1 MVARLTIRAMT
12 YAEAVQHLYDL
23 QLFGARFGLD
33 VPERLAELAGR
44 PQDRLRFVHVAGT
57 NGKGSACAMLEAIF
71 RAAGLKT
78 GLYTSPHLVSF
89 TERIQVNRTN
99 IPQADVV
106 RLVERLRPMLAS
118 FPKDEHPTFFEVV
131 TVMALMWFAEQQVD
145 IVIWETGLGGR
156 LDATNIVSPLAT
168 VITSIGFD
176 HEKWLGDTLAKIASE
191 KAGIIKPGVPVVTGV
206 LDPEPLRLIESVAV
220 ERNAPLTKVAD
231 ATGRIAGS
239 AKLSL
244 IGAHQR
250 HNAAVAEAA
259 VRAIAETTPVND
271 AAIRF
276 GLENTF
282 WPGRL
287 QQIQRGSQ
295 LLLLDGAHNPHGA
308 IALQKTLRD
317 EFSGRNPA
325 LIFGAMKDKD
335 VSAILNLLA
344 TLGHRIVATKIAS
357 ERSLPANELA
367 QLCRRANTGAVVEE
381 AQSVG
386 EALALVRDEPFVLLT
401 GSLYFVGEALEFL
414 GVLRSGGADEK
425 ALNDWKPKG

>member
-1 MVARLTIRAMT
+1 MGAMT

-23 QLFGARFGLD
+23 QLFGARFGLE
-33 VPERLAELAGR
+33 VPERLATLAGR
-44 PQDRLRFVHVAGT
+44 PQDKLRFIHVAGT
-57 NGKGSACAMLEAIF
+57 NGKGSVCAMLDAVF

-89 TERIQVNRTN
+89 TERLQVNRAN
-99 IPQADVV
+99 IPQPDVV
-106 RLVERLRPMLAS
+106 RLVERLQPMLAT
-118 FPKDEHPTFFEVV
+118 FPADEHPTFFEVV

-156 LDATNIVSPLAT
+156 LDATNIVSPLVS
-168 VITSIGFD
+168 VINSIGLD

-191 KAGIIKPGVPVVTGV
+191 KAGIIKRGVPVVTGV
-206 LDPEPLRLIESVAV
+206 VDREPLRVIEAVAA
-220 ERNAPLTKVAD
+220 EKNAPLAKVAN
-231 ATGRIAGS
+231 ATRSPAGS

-244 IGAHQR
+244 LGAHQR
-250 HNAAVAEAA
+250 HNAGVAEAA
-259 VRAIAETTPVND
+259 IRAVAGTIPVNE

-287 QQIQRGSQ
+287 QQIQRGHQ

-308 IALQKTLRD
+308 VALQQALRE
-317 EFSGRNPA
+317 EFSGRLPA

-344 TLGHRIVATKIAS
+344 PLGRRIIATKIAS
-357 ERSLPANELA
+357 ERALPANELA
-367 QLCRRANTGAVVEE
+367 QLCRQANSAAVVEE
-381 AQSVG
+381 AQSVD
-386 EALALVRDEPFVLLT
+386 EALALIKDEPFVLLT
-401 GSLYFVGEALEFL
+401 GSLYFVGEALEVL
-414 GVLRSGGADEK
+414 GVLRTEGADEK

>member
-1 MVARLTIRAMT
+1 MT

-33 VPERLAELAGR
+33 VPERLAALAGR
-44 PQDRLRFVHVAGT
+44 PQDRLRFIHVAGT
-57 NGKGSACAMLEAIF
+57 NGKGSVCAMLEAIF
-71 RAAGLKT
+71 RSAGLKT

-89 TERIQVNRTN
+89 TERLQVNRTN

-106 RLVERLRPMLAS
+106 RLVERLRPILAT
-118 FPKDEHPTFFEVV
+118 FPPDEHPTFFEVV

-156 LDATNIVSPLAT
+156 LDATNIVSPLVSA
-168 VITSIGFD
+168 ITSIGLD
-176 HEKWLGDTLAKIASE
+176 HEKWLGDTLAKIAAE

-206 LDPEPLRLIESVAV
+206 LDSEPLRVIEAVAA
-220 ERNAPLTKVAD
+220 ERNAPLTGVPNA
-231 ATGRIAGS
+231 ALSLAGS
-239 AKLSL
+239 ASRSL

-250 HNAAVAEAA
+250 NNAAVAEAA
-259 VRAIAETTPVND
+259 VRAIAATIPVND

-287 QQIQRGSQ
+287 QQIRRGQQ

-308 IALQKTLRD
+308 IALQQALR
-317 EFSGRNPA
+317 EGFSGRRPA
-325 LIFGAMKDKD
+325 LVFGAMKDKD
-335 VSAILNLLA
+335 VRAILDLLA
-344 TLGHRIVATKIAS
+344 PLGRRIVATKIAS
-357 ERSLPANELA
+357 ERAFPANELA
-367 QLCRRANTGAVVEE
+367 KLCRQANPAALVEE

-386 EALALVRDEPFVLLT
+386 EALALVEDAPFVLLT
-401 GSLYFVGEALEFL
+401 GSLYFVGEALEVL
-414 GVLRSGGADEK
+414 GVLRSEGADEK

>member
-1 MVARLTIRAMT
+1 MGAMT

-23 QLFGARFGLD
+23 QLFGARFGLE
-33 VPERLAELAGR
+33 VPERLATLAGR
-44 PQDRLRFVHVAGT
+44 PQDKLRFIHVAGT
-57 NGKGSACAMLEAIF
+57 NGKGSVCAMLEAVF

-89 TERIQVNRTN
+89 TERLQVNRAN
-99 IPQADVV
+99 IPQPDVV
-106 RLVERLRPMLAS
+106 RLVERLQPMLAT
-118 FPKDEHPTFFEVV
+118 FPADEHPTFFEVV

-156 LDATNIVSPLAT
+156 LDATNIVSPLVS
-168 VITSIGFD
+168 VITSIGLD

-191 KAGIIKPGVPVVTGV
+191 KAGIIKRGVPVVTGV
-206 LDPEPLRLIESVAV
+206 VDREPLRVIEAVAA
-220 ERNAPLTKVAD
+220 EKNAPLAKVAN
-231 ATGRIAGS
+231 ATRSPAGS

-244 IGAHQR
+244 LGAHQR
-250 HNAAVAEAA
+250 HNAGVAEAA
-259 VRAIAETTPVND
+259 IRAVAGTIPVNE

-287 QQIQRGSQ
+287 QQIQRGHQ

-308 IALQKTLRD
+308 VALQQALRE
-317 EFSGRNPA
+317 EFSGRLPA

-344 TLGHRIVATKIAS
+344 PLGRRIIATKIAS
-357 ERSLPANELA
+357 ERALPANELA
-367 QLCRRANTGAVVEE
+367 QLCRQANSAAVVEE
-381 AQSVG
+381 AQSVD
-386 EALALVRDEPFVLLT
+386 EALALIKNEPFVLLT
-401 GSLYFVGEALEFL
+401 GSLYFVGEALEVL
-414 GVLRSGGADEK
+414 GVLRTEGADEK